1 MVRHIIPTTLVEALK
16 YLNEGS
22 FHIMAG
28 GTDLMIQKRSTAG
41 TPPRFAK
48 DVLYIANLKELN
60 YIQVDQ
66 KSKVLRI
73 GAATKL
79 EDISDH
85 KDVPELLR
93 KIIKEIG
100 SPGIRHSGTIGGNIG
115 NASPAG
121 DSLVGLYL
129 LDAQV
134 KLLSVDGERI
144 LAIKH
149 FITGVRKI
157 DLKANE
163 LIKEI
168 IIPISSFT
176 AYRWVKVGGR
186 RADSISK
193 VSFAGAYRVEKEQ
206 VVDFRLAFGSVAAMV
221 ARNPILE
228 KSLLNLSIEQIKSD
242 LPRILDECNKMITP
256 IDDQRS
262 NKDYRRKVAIN
273 IAESFI
279 KGLK

>member
-1 MVRHIIPTTLVEALK
+1 MVRHIIPSTLAEALQH
-16 YLNEGS
+16 LNEGP

-48 DVLYIANLKELN
+48 DVLYIANLKELE
-60 YIQVDQ
+60 YIHVDD
-66 KSKVLRI
+66 KDNSLHI
-73 GAATKL
+73 GSASKL
-79 EDISDH
+79 EDISHH
-85 KDVPELLR
+85 KEVPGLLQS
-93 KIIKEIG
+93 IIKEIG
-100 SPGIRHSGTIGGNIG
+100 SPGIRHSGTIGGNIA

-129 LDAQV
+129 LDAQIKV
-134 KLLSVDGERI
+134 VSVDGERI
-144 LAIKH
+144 IPIKD
-149 FITGVRKI
+149 FITGVRRI
-157 DLKANE
+157 DLKSNE

-168 IIPISSFT
+168 IIPHSSFT
-176 AYRWVKVGGR
+176 AYRWLKVGGR

-193 VSFAGAYRVEKEQ
+193 VSFAGGYKVVDDI

-221 ARNPILE
+221 ARSASLE
-228 KSLLNLSIEQIKSD
+228 KSLHNLTIAQIKAD
-242 LPRILDECNKMITP
+242 LPRIKDECSKIISP

-262 NKDYRRKVAIN
+262 NKEYRQKVAMN
-273 IAESFI
+273 IVESFI